1 MNDTPLKNDYKLKEQ
16 INGAS
21 GSIMDNIAE
30 GFGRAGNNEFIQF
43 LEIAHASACETQSQL
58 YRVRDRNYISEEY
71 FTELYTLANES
82 KNKIIALVNY
92 LKTSPF
98 KGVKFKDRT

>member
-1 MNDTPLKNDYKLKEQ
+1 MKEQ

-21 GSIMDNIAE
+21 GSIKDNIAE

-43 LEIAHASACETQSQL
+43 LEIAHAFACETQSQL
-58 YRVRDRNYISEEY
+58 YRIRDRNYIVEEQ
-71 FTELYTLANES
+71 FIELYALTNES
-82 KNKIIALVNY
+82 KNKIVALVNY
-92 LKTSPF
+92 LKTSSF